1 MSDWSSSFDLL
12 TRTTGAAS
20 TTGTTPSKVDD
31 TYYTNENYTGE
42 PREKVKDNST
52 LTFEDMLLLMVTQ
65 LQNQT
70 IDNQADTNDMMN
82 QLIQMTVMQAMT
94 EMSTQVEE
102 LTQAN
107 VMSYAASLVGKEVT
121 VGVYNEETKKID
133 EIVGTV
139 TATGIYDGMNVI
151 FIGDKSYTLSS
162 VMAVGRLPSKPDTED
177 PDGTE
182 EPDDVEKPDD
192 TENPDGVEGGDGAPD
207 AGDENKPV
215 EGTGGDQENPDNTGD
230 TTTDSGTEAAGESIG
245 ATEGI

>member
-82 QLIQMTVMQAMT
+82 QIIQMTVMQAITDMKSQVDDLT
-94 EMSTQVEE
+94 E
-102 LTQAN
+102 AN
-107 VMSYAASLVGKEVT
+107 ILNYTASLVGQ
-121 VGVYNEETKKID
+121 
-133 EIVGTV
+133 TV
-139 TATGIYDGMNVI
+139 TLPVYDKEGKLVGEKEGVVTGTGLYNGQRVI
-151 FIGDKSYTLSS
+151 FIGDETYLLNQI
-162 VMAVGRLPSKPDTED
+162 MAVGKLPAKKP
-177 PDGTE
+177 E
-182 EPDDVEKPDD
+182 EGDETEKPGRGR
-192 TENPDGVEGGDGAPD
+192 ECR
-207 AGDENKPV
+207 
-215 EGTGGDQENPDNTGD
+215 
-230 TTTDSGTEAAGESIG
+230 
-245 ATEGI
+245 